1 MNLHALPSAARL
13 GRRLAFIVF
22 GAAAFLVGCGGGGGS
37 YAPATGGSSSGGI
50 SGVAAVGSPITPS
63 MNGVVALKDY
73 SSPAKTLSTPTDA
86 TGAYSFSAAQLA
98 GTNAPYML
106 EISYQLGGVSY
117 WLHSAATAADVSA
130 NATINITPLTDLVI
144 ANLAGDIARNL
155 FNKGNFSTTLTAA
168 KLQAGASALAA
179 QLLPILNAQGV
190 DAAVDLLHQSFRADG
205 SGLDA
210 VLDSLSI
217 TVDAATKTA
226 IILNRR
232 NSQTITNS
240 LITAN
245 TAVLSASDGVSLTD
259 LMGISNTFNAFATLL
274 ATAPKANDSTL
285 LGYFDQVNFVDS
297 GKSLA
302 AFLQEAIS
310 STTVTGGSLRLT
322 DIVLAAVPSFATAS
336 IPSGALASYLVRF
349 TVLQNTA
356 PHDRH
361 QFVVY
366 KSSAGVWLILGDQKL
381 AKAQVT
387 AQQIS
392 GLAGNGSSTIR
403 TLCSGLNL
411 NVKDKGGKSLNYAVV
426 TGAGLPASG
435 VLLVNM
441 ANNSFFIA
449 TGDITTYAG
458 ASTPFRL
465 ANNQCQGSLY
475 PLSDTNI
482 NSIAAVG
489 EVYTFKIYKDNGT
502 PLDRSDDVL
511 FATYTSRLEARPLTS
526 KQLND
531 SFFTSGASASPS
543 LLSAASTGATSTI
556 TWTAPTA
563 PNMYASNVFVSIST
577 SNNTGGNQAD
587 VNVGAA
593 GTSVSLAITKTANAF
608 SGNITTEYVDGSF
621 REFWTNY

>member
-63 MNGVVALKDY
+63 MNGVVALKDS
-73 SSPAKTLSTPTDA
+73 SSPAKTLSTPTDT

-98 GTNAPYML
+98 GTTAPYML

-144 ANLAGDIARNL
+144 ANVAGDIARNV
-155 FNKGNFSTTLTAA
+155 FNNGNFSATLTAA
-168 KLQAGASALAA
+168 ALQAGASALAA
-179 QLLPILNAQGV
+179 QLLPILKAQGV

-205 SGLDA
+205 TGLDA

-226 IILNRR
+226 IILNRL
-232 NSQTITNS
+232 NNQAITNS

-245 TAVLSASDGVSLTD
+245 TAVLSAGEVPLTD
-259 LMGISNTFNAFATLL
+259 LKGISNTFNAFATLL
-274 ATAPKANDSTL
+274 GTAPKANDSTL
-285 LGYFDQVNFVDS
+285 LGYFDQVKFVDS

-302 AFLQEAIS
+302 AFLQEVIS
-310 STTVTGGSLRLT
+310 NTTVTGGSLRLT

-336 IPSGALASYLVRF
+336 IPSGAGASYLVRF
-349 TVLQNTA
+349 TVLENAA
-356 PHDRH
+356 PTDRP

-381 AKAQVT
+381 AKAEVT
-387 AQQIS
+387 ALQVS
-392 GLAGNGSSTIR
+392 WVPGNGSSTPR
-403 TLCSGLNL
+403 TLCSGLHL
-411 NVKDKGGKSLNYAVV
+411 NVNDKGGKSLNYAVV
-426 TGAGLPASG
+426 TGAGLPVNG
-435 VLLVNM
+435 VLLVNK
-441 ANNSFFIA
+441 ANGSFEIA

-458 ASTPFRL
+458 ASTPVGL
-465 ANNQCQGSLY
+465 ANNQCQFSSIY
-475 PLSDTNI
+475 PLSDENI
-482 NSIAAVG
+482 NKIAAVG
-489 EVYTFKIYKDNGT
+489 QVYTFNIYKDNGT
-502 PLDRSDDVL
+502 PSDRSDDVL
-511 FATYTSRLEARPLTS
+511 FATYTSRLDARPLTS
-526 KQLND
+526 TQLND

-563 PNMYASNVFVSIST
+563 PNMYASNIFVFIST
-577 SNNTGGNQAD
+577 SNITGSNQAD
-587 VNVGAA
+587 ADVGPAA
-593 GTSVSLAITKTANAF
+593 TSASLAIPKTANAF

-621 REFWTNY
+621 REFWTGY